1 MFQSKKSKT
10 FSAKSDDHSYHRQH
24 DANDPKT
31 HHYFAVRPTQGLE
44 MMMDGSRPE
53 NFSAQIFFGKY
64 LQNGRTGSGEKR
76 KSDYRQNRHRV
87 GKKGHGRQSRRQSQ
101 DSRLAHIKSGR
112 RNIEP
117 QESQCSSHHYP
128 AKSRQVY
135 LILEISDS
143 AVRRENGGENP
154 AGKPVQ
160 TVYHP
165 AGKNR
170 RHHEHKKRDEKYSQ
184 NYFPEKRNINAV
196 YSQFIVK
203 PKRAHQTHQDDQR
216 HSFGEAYP
224 SAVVFSPSDH
234 DKQIIGQADKRP
246 GD

>member
-1 MFQSKKSKT
+1 
-10 FSAKSDDHSYHRQH
+10 
-24 DANDPKT
+24 
-31 HHYFAVRPTQGLE
+31 
-44 MMMDGSRPE
+44 MMNWSRLE
-53 NFSAQIFFGKY
+53 NFSPQIFFRKY
-64 LQNGRTGSGEKR
+64 LQNGRAGSGKKR
-76 KSDYRQNRHRV
+76 KGDNRQNRHGV
-87 GKKGHGRQSRRQSQ
+87 GKKRHGRQSRRQAQNS
-101 DSRLAHIKSGR
+101 SFAHIKSSR

-170 RHHEHKKRDEKYSQ
+170 RHHEHKKRNEKYSQ
-184 NYFPEKRNINAV
+184 NNLSEKRDINTV
-196 YSQFIVK
+196 HSQF
-203 PKRAHQTHQDDQR
+203 
-216 HSFGEAYP
+216 
-224 SAVVFSPSDH
+224 
-234 DKQIIGQADKRP
+234 
-246 GD
+246 